1 VDAAKDDDAQD
12 QTGSSDRWAL
22 AAQLPPEPR
31 QPTPTFVTVREL
43 DPAEFAE
50 VEAAN
55 SMLRR
60 FSTGSPY
67 QRLHQ
72 AVQLLGQHAERA
84 RTSAAR
90 IPQPLLQRETARI
103 DRTVSA
109 TLTAAEAL
117 VGSLVND
124 IETDHGEQSRQA
136 ATMREAVDQARDS
149 SLVVALSR
157 PMLAL
162 AATKPSLVE
171 MRDLSG
177 DRAPFAGEDGGE
189 GSEPVWEP
197 VLRESVATTLVAAVG
212 PAAAPLTTAPVGIV
226 PLLQELVVAC
236 QRLFARHLLLQEE
249 RIAAGS
255 LRLRRLAA
263 EVLDGAPVLM
273 STRGDPIHPQIDF
286 SELAL
291 DEVRLL
297 QRALRQARRLL
308 AAPVTPPTGPP
319 TASPAG
325 PASAAPPASGV
336 NEEATD
342 QSPTGEDSP
351 NGGGEAEGASMAST
365 VDLLATVEHAS
376 RLTVAAERAW
386 SAALD
391 PAAVDEANRE
401 LLDDQWSN
409 VMAVVRR
416 QAELSSRALEAA
428 GLDATV
434 DQFPPDLSQL
444 LALALDPDPERR
456 RRQLQLAQFYA
467 LDQLL
472 AALQGLRHPSRAAL
486 DPRTGQLTQTW
497 WDSGA
502 FALVRTRAQHL
513 VRVTLALL
521 NAEHAAIATAGG
533 EAATAPE
540 QVPHPA
546 QPPPW
551 WAHLHLSAEALGRG
565 DIEATLLHA
574 HLALTARFTDVPS
587 LADAVAAPFGEEAE
601 DEAAKT
607 LVAKLDEAIA
617 RLAEGSGVDLG
628 VTVPLA
634 HALLPLIQRL
644 LLPVP
649 MTPTRTPPAT
659 EAADDLGSATPPDDP
674 SDADPS
680 PPQADT

>member
-1 VDAAKDDDAQD
+1 
-12 QTGSSDRWAL
+12 
-22 AAQLPPEPR
+22 
-31 QPTPTFVTVREL
+31 VR
-43 DPAEFAE
+43 
-50 VEAAN
+50 
-55 SMLRR
+55 
-60 FSTGSPY
+60 
-67 QRLHQ
+67 
-72 AVQLLGQHAERA
+72 
-84 RTSAAR
+84 
-90 IPQPLLQRETARI
+90 
-103 DRTVSA
+103 
-109 TLTAAEAL
+109 
-117 VGSLVND
+117 
-124 IETDHGEQSRQA
+124 
-136 ATMREAVDQARDS
+136 
-149 SLVVALSR
+149 
-157 PMLAL
+157 
-162 AATKPSLVE
+162 
-171 MRDLSG
+171 
-177 DRAPFAGEDGGE
+177 
-189 GSEPVWEP
+189 
-197 VLRESVATTLVAAVG
+197 
-212 PAAAPLTTAPVGIV
+212 IV
-226 PLLQELVVAC
+226 PLLQELVIAC

-263 EVLDGAPVLM
+263 EILDGAPVLM
-273 STRGDPIHPQIDF
+273 STHGDPKHPQIDF
-286 SELAL
+286 RELAL
-291 DEVRLL
+291 NEIGLL

-308 AAPVTPPTGPP
+308 ATPVTPPT
-319 TASPAG
+319 ASSAG
-325 PASAAPPASGV
+325 RASAAPPASGV
-336 NEEATD
+336 DKEATG
-342 QSPTGEDSP
+342 QSPMGEDSST
-351 NGGGEAEGASMAST
+351 GGGEAEGASMAST

-391 PAAVDEANRE
+391 PAAVDEAKRE
-401 LLDDQWSN
+401 LLDDQWSS

-416 QAELSSRALEAA
+416 QAELSSRASEAA

-434 DQFPPDLSQL
+434 DQWPPDVPQFLVL
-444 LALALDPDPERR
+444 DLDPDPERR

-472 AALQGLRHPSRAAL
+472 VALQGLRQPSRAAL

-521 NAEHAAIATAGG
+521 NAEHAAIVVAAAG

-540 QVPHPA
+540 QVSPPA

-551 WAHLHLSAEALGRG
+551 WTHLHLSAEALDRG
-565 DIEATLLHA
+565 DIEATLLHV
-574 HLALTARFTDVPS
+574 HLALIARFTEVPS

-601 DEAAKT
+601 GEAART
-607 LVAKLDEAIA
+607 LVAKLEEAIA

-649 MTPTRTPPAT
+649 MTPTPPAT
-659 EAADDLGSATPPDDP
+659 VAEDDPGSATPPDDP

>member
-1 VDAAKDDDAQD
+1 MDAAKDDDAQD

-31 QPTPTFVTVREL
+31 LPTPTFVTVREL

-55 SMLRR
+55 AMLRR
-60 FSTGSPY
+60 FSNDSPY

-72 AVQLLGQHAERA
+72 AVRLLGQHAERA

-90 IPQPLLQRETARI
+90 IPQPPLQRETARI

-109 TLTAAEAL
+109 TLTAVEAL
-117 VGSLVND
+117 VGSLVNY

-136 ATMREAVDQARDS
+136 VTMREAVDEARDS
-149 SLVVALSR
+149 SLVVGLSR
-157 PMLAL
+157 LMLAL
-162 AATKPSLVE
+162 AATQPSLVE

-177 DRAPFAGEDGGE
+177 DRGPFAVEDGGE
-189 GSEPVWEP
+189 GTEPVWEP
-197 VLRESVATTLVAAVG
+197 VLRESVATSLVAAVG
-212 PAAAPLTTAPVGIV
+212 PAAAPLTTAPVRIV
-226 PLLQELVVAC
+226 PLLQGLVVAC
-236 QRLFARHLLLQEE
+236 QRLFARHLLLQED

-273 STRGDPIHPQIDF
+273 STRGDPTHPQIDF
-286 SELAL
+286 RELAL
-291 DEVRLL
+291 DEIRLL

-308 AAPVTPPTGPP
+308 AAPVTPPT
-319 TASPAG
+319 ASSAG

-342 QSPTGEDSP
+342 QSPTGEDSST
-351 NGGGEAEGASMAST
+351 GGGEAEGASMAST

-434 DQFPPDLSQL
+434 DQFPPDVPQL
-444 LALALDPDPERR
+444 LTLDLDPDPERR

-521 NAEHAAIATAGG
+521 NAEHAAIATAAG

-601 DEAAKT
+601 GEAART
-607 LVAKLDEAIA
+607 LVAKLEEAIA

-649 MTPTRTPPAT
+649 MTPTRTMPAT
-659 EAADDLGSATPPDDP
+659 EAEDDLGSATPPDDP